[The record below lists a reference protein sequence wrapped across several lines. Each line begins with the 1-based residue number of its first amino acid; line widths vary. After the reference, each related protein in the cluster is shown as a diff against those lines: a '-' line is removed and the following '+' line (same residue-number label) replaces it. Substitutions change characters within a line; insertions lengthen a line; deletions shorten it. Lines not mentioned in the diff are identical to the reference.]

1 MVPHLITA
9 LTGPINELEQRILD
23 SMPAIERWFRLEWM
37 EHTPP
42 FYTSVDI
49 RNAGFKLAPVDTN
62 LFPGGWNNLTKEM
75 LPLAVQAAMAAIE
88 KICPE
93 ARNLLIIPENH
104 TRNTFYLS
112 NVVQLQRI
120 FNMAGLN
127 VRVGSISPEIKKST
141 LIELPNGATL
151 TSPQW
156 IPGASGNDLLMGVN
170 GPSIIALDEEFGWLS
185 YLNPPWKTAFE
196 PVVIIGTIPHILV
209 VGPNQPF
216 KTVADLLAAA
226 KAQPGKL
233 AFASGGN
240 GTILQMQGELLQQQ
254 TGARF
259 IHVPYKG
266 DTPALQDT
274 LAEQVQF
281 MFAPAAAALPHVQAG
296 KLRALAVTSAQRL
309 KSLPSVPT
317 MGEVGMKDF
326 VVEQWQAVFAPA
338 RTPTVVVQRLNQE
351 INKALKDPAVVAL
364 ADKLG
369 VTLVGGT
376 PQQLGDLQ
384 KADSAKW
391 AKVIKDGNIKAD

>member
-1 MVPHLITA
+1 MTPTSRPLHHISRRSLLALGGAMLAAPAWAQADWPGGKLITWVVPYPAGGSTDVLGRNIAQRLGPA
-9 LTGPINELEQRILD
+9 L
-23 SMPAIERWFRLEWM
+23 A
-37 EHTPP
+37 
-42 FYTSVDI
+42 
-49 RNAGFKLAPVDTN
+49 
-62 LFPGGWNNLTKEM
+62 
-75 LPLAVQAAMAAIE
+75 
-88 KICPE
+88 
-93 ARNLLIIPENH
+93 
-104 TRNTFYLS
+104 S
-112 NVVQLQRI
+112 NVVVD
-120 FNMAGLN
+120 NKA
-127 VRVGSISPEIKKST
+127 
-141 LIELPNGATL
+141 GATGTIGAAFVAKAQPDGL
-151 TSPQW
+151 TLLGTSIGPQA
-156 IPGASGNDLLMGVN
+156 IAPHLM
-170 GPSIIALDEEFGWLS
+170 PKLPYDHIA
-185 YLNPPWKTAFE
+185 AFE
-196 PVVIIGTIPHILV
+196 PVVTVGTIPHILV
-209 VGPNQPF
+209 VGANQPF

-338 RTPTVVVQRLNQE
+338 RTPTAVVQRLNQE

-384 KADSAKW
+384 KTDSAKW
-391 AKVIKDGNIKAD
+391 AKVIKDGNIQAD

>member
-1 MVPHLITA
+1 MAAADQLFIFVLEGDDPKGFRRSLLALGGAMLAASAWSQADWPGGKLITWVVPYPAGGSTDVLGRNIAQRLGPALATNVIVDNKAGATGTIGAAFVAKAQPDGLTLLGTSIGPQAIAPHLMA
-9 LTGPINELEQRILD
+9 
-23 SMPAIERWFRLEWM
+23 
-37 EHTPP
+37 
-42 FYTSVDI
+42 
-49 RNAGFKLAPVDTN
+49 KLPYDH
-62 LFPGGWNNLTKEM
+62 
-75 LPLAVQAAMAAIE
+75 I
-88 KICPE
+88 
-93 ARNLLIIPENH
+93 
-104 TRNTFYLS
+104 
-112 NVVQLQRI
+112 
-120 FNMAGLN
+120 
-127 VRVGSISPEIKKST
+127 
-141 LIELPNGATL
+141 
-151 TSPQW
+151 
-156 IPGASGNDLLMGVN
+156 
-170 GPSIIALDEEFGWLS
+170 
-185 YLNPPWKTAFE
+185 TAFE
-196 PVVIIGTIPHILV
+196 PVVTIGTIPHILV
-209 VGPNQPF
+209 VGTNQPF

-254 TGARF
+254 TGVRF

-309 KSLPSVPT
+309 KALPEVPT
-317 MGEVGMKDF
+317 MGEAGMKDF

-338 RTPTVVVQRLNQE
+338 KTPAPVVQRLNHE
-351 INKALKDPAVVAL
+351 INKTLKDPAVAAL

>member
-1 MVPHLITA
+1 MTTTSRPLHRIARRSLLALGGAMLAVPAWAQADWPGGKLITWVVPYPAGGSTDVLGRNIAQRLGPALGTNVIVDNKAGATGTIGAAFVAKAQPDGFTLLGTSIGPQAIAPHLMA
-9 LTGPINELEQRILD
+9 
-23 SMPAIERWFRLEWM
+23 
-37 EHTPP
+37 
-42 FYTSVDI
+42 
-49 RNAGFKLAPVDTN
+49 KLPYDH
-62 LFPGGWNNLTKEM
+62 
-75 LPLAVQAAMAAIE
+75 I
-88 KICPE
+88 
-93 ARNLLIIPENH
+93 
-104 TRNTFYLS
+104 
-112 NVVQLQRI
+112 
-120 FNMAGLN
+120 
-127 VRVGSISPEIKKST
+127 
-141 LIELPNGATL
+141 
-151 TSPQW
+151 
-156 IPGASGNDLLMGVN
+156 
-170 GPSIIALDEEFGWLS
+170 
-185 YLNPPWKTAFE
+185 TAFE
-196 PVVIIGTIPHILV
+196 PVVTVGTIPHILV
-209 VGPNQPF
+209 VGANQPV
-216 KTVADLLAAA
+216 KNVADLLAAA

-309 KSLPSVPT
+309 KPLPAVPT
-317 MGEVGMKDF
+317 MGEAGLKDF

-338 RTPTVVVQRLNQE
+338 KTPAAVVQRLNHE
-351 INKALKDPAVVAL
+351 INKTLKDPAVVAL

-391 AKVIKDGNIKAD
+391 AKVIKDGNIQAD

>member
-1 MVPHLITA
+1 MTPISLPLHRIARRSLLALGGAMLAASAWAQADWPGGKLITWVVPYPAGGSTDVLGRNIAQRLGPALATNVIVDNKAGATGTIGAAFVAKAQPDGLTLLGTSIGPQAIAPHLMA
-9 LTGPINELEQRILD
+9 
-23 SMPAIERWFRLEWM
+23 
-37 EHTPP
+37 
-42 FYTSVDI
+42 
-49 RNAGFKLAPVDTN
+49 KLPYDH
-62 LFPGGWNNLTKEM
+62 
-75 LPLAVQAAMAAIE
+75 I
-88 KICPE
+88 
-93 ARNLLIIPENH
+93 
-104 TRNTFYLS
+104 
-112 NVVQLQRI
+112 
-120 FNMAGLN
+120 
-127 VRVGSISPEIKKST
+127 
-141 LIELPNGATL
+141 
-151 TSPQW
+151 
-156 IPGASGNDLLMGVN
+156 
-170 GPSIIALDEEFGWLS
+170 
-185 YLNPPWKTAFE
+185 TAFE
-196 PVVIIGTIPHILV
+196 PVVTIGTIPHILV
-209 VGPNQPF
+209 VGTNQPF

-254 TGARF
+254 TGVRF

-309 KSLPSVPT
+309 KALPEVPT
-317 MGEVGMKDF
+317 MGEAGMMDF

-338 RTPTVVVQRLNQE
+338 KTPAPVVQRLNQE
-351 INKALKDPAVVAL
+351 INKTLKDPAVAAL

>member
-1 MVPHLITA
+1 MTDTTHFHLPPAGPSRRSLIAAAGAALLGSALGTPALAQGDWPAGRVITWVVPYPPGGSTDVLGRNVAQRIGAALSTNVIVDNKAGATGTIGAAFVAKAPPDGYTLLGTSIGPQAIAPHLMA
-9 LTGPINELEQRILD
+9 
-23 SMPAIERWFRLEWM
+23 
-37 EHTPP
+37 
-42 FYTSVDI
+42 
-49 RNAGFKLAPVDTN
+49 KLPYDH
-62 LFPGGWNNLTKEM
+62 
-75 LPLAVQAAMAAIE
+75 I
-88 KICPE
+88 
-93 ARNLLIIPENH
+93 
-104 TRNTFYLS
+104 
-112 NVVQLQRI
+112 
-120 FNMAGLN
+120 
-127 VRVGSISPEIKKST
+127 
-141 LIELPNGATL
+141 
-151 TSPQW
+151 
-156 IPGASGNDLLMGVN
+156 
-170 GPSIIALDEEFGWLS
+170 
-185 YLNPPWKTAFE
+185 TAFE
-196 PVVIIGTIPHILV
+196 PVVILGTIPHILV
-209 VGPNQPF
+209 VGANQPF

-296 KLRALAVTSAQRL
+296 KLRALAVTSARRL
-309 KSLPSVPT
+309 KALPDVPT

-338 RTPTVVVQRLNQE
+338 KTPAAVVQRLNQE
-351 INKALKDPAVVAL
+351 INKALKDPAMVAL

-391 AKVIKDGNIKAD
+391 AKVIKDGNIKAE

>member
-1 MVPHLITA
+1 MTETTTFLSPAGPSRRSVLAAAGAALLGPVLAAPALAQGDWPAGRVITWVVPYPPGGSTDVLGRNVAQRIGTALSTNVIVDNKAGATGTIGAAFVAKAAPDGYTLLGTSIGPQAIAPHLM
-9 LTGPINELEQRILD
+9 G
-23 SMPAIERWFRLEWM
+23 
-37 EHTPP
+37 
-42 FYTSVDI
+42 
-49 RNAGFKLAPVDTN
+49 KLPYD
-62 LFPGGWNNLTKEM
+62 
-75 LPLAVQAAMAAIE
+75 
-88 KICPE
+88 
-93 ARNLLIIPENH
+93 H
-104 TRNTFYLS
+104 
-112 NVVQLQRI
+112 
-120 FNMAGLN
+120 
-127 VRVGSISPEIKKST
+127 
-141 LIELPNGATL
+141 
-151 TSPQW
+151 
-156 IPGASGNDLLMGVN
+156 
-170 GPSIIALDEEFGWLS
+170 IA
-185 YLNPPWKTAFE
+185 AFE
-196 PVVIIGTIPHILV
+196 PVVTIGTIPHILV
-209 VGPNQPF
+209 VGVNQPF
-216 KTVADLLAAA
+216 KSVADLLAAA

-309 KSLPSVPT
+309 KALPAVPT
-317 MGEVGMKDF
+317 MGEAGMKDF

-338 RTPTVVVQRLNQE
+338 RTPTAVVQRLNQA
-351 INKALKDPAVVAL
+351 INEALKDPAVVAL

-391 AKVIKDGNIKAD
+391 AKVIKDGNIKAE

>member
-1 MVPHLITA
+1 MLLSPLLGGPALAQGDWPAGRVITWVVPYPPGGSTDVLGRNVAQRVGAALSTNVIVDNKAGATGTIGAAFVAKAAPDGYTLLGTSIGPQAIAPHLMA
-9 LTGPINELEQRILD
+9 
-23 SMPAIERWFRLEWM
+23 
-37 EHTPP
+37 
-42 FYTSVDI
+42 
-49 RNAGFKLAPVDTN
+49 KLPYDH
-62 LFPGGWNNLTKEM
+62 
-75 LPLAVQAAMAAIE
+75 I
-88 KICPE
+88 
-93 ARNLLIIPENH
+93 
-104 TRNTFYLS
+104 
-112 NVVQLQRI
+112 
-120 FNMAGLN
+120 
-127 VRVGSISPEIKKST
+127 
-141 LIELPNGATL
+141 
-151 TSPQW
+151 
-156 IPGASGNDLLMGVN
+156 
-170 GPSIIALDEEFGWLS
+170 
-185 YLNPPWKTAFE
+185 TAFE
-196 PVVIIGTIPHILV
+196 PVVTIGTIPHILV
-209 VGPNQPF
+209 VGANQPF

-226 KAQPGKL
+226 KEQPGKL

-296 KLRALAVTSAQRL
+296 KLRALAVTSGQRL
-309 KSLPSVPT
+309 KALPAVPT

-338 RTPTVVVQRLNQE
+338 KTPAAVVQRLNQE
-351 INKALKDPAVVAL
+351 INKSLKDPAVLAL

-376 PQQLGDLQ
+376 PQQLADLQ